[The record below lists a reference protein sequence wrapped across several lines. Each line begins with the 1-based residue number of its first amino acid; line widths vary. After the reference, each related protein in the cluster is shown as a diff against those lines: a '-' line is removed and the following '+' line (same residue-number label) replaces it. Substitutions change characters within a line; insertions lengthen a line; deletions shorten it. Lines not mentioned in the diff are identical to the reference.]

1 MTLRDELRRR
11 LAALEAARR
20 RALQLIE
27 GFPPDAL
34 NRAPAPG
41 RWSALQVLHHVVTAE
56 ALSLAYVRKKMQAGA
71 ALPRAG
77 LASRL
82 RLLGLRL
89 ALRSPLRLRAPAATA
104 TVPATIDPDELRAR
118 WDTVRAELATLV
130 EAFPPDLV
138 GRLVFRHPFA
148 GRMSLADTLGFMQ
161 AHLEHHL
168 AQVERATASAP
179 RAGSDRPPARP
190 R

>member
-1 MTLRDELRRR
+1 MTVGNELRRR
-11 LAALEAARR
+11 FVAMEAARR
-20 RALQLIE
+20 RALQIIE
-27 GFPPDAL
+27 GASPETL

-41 RWSALQVLHHVVTAE
+41 RWSALQVLHHVITAE
-56 ALSLAYVRKKMQAGA
+56 ALSLAYVRKKMQAGT

-89 ALRSPLRLRAPAATA
+89 TLRSPLRLRAPSVTA
-104 TVPATIDPDELRAR
+104 TVPATIDPGDLRAR
-118 WDTVRAELATLV
+118 WDTVRAELGALV
-130 EAFPPDLV
+130 EAFPANLA
-138 GRLVFRHPFA
+138 GRLVFRHPLA
-148 GRMSLADTLGFMQ
+148 GRMSLGDTLGFMQ

-168 AQVERATASAP
+168 VQVERAIASAP
-179 RAGSDRPPARP
+179 PAGSGRPPARP